1 MGGKEQKLSGL
12 SRRPLGMRCQ
22 SRLTVIGLLIADI
35 LVGRYWKREPTGN
48 EFVVQSVLGINHGG
62 IGLSYLFPSTVP
74 FFCPKL

>member
-12 SRRPLGMRCQ
+12 SRRLLGMRCQ
-22 SRLTVIGLLIADI
+22 SRLTVIWLLIADT
-35 LVGRYWKREPTGN
+35 LVRYWKREPTGN

-74 FFCPKL
+74 LFCPKL